1 MLKEEERRKV
11 DRMKTIPIREKTEET
26 LSVMDMVRIW
36 SGVSG
41 GVMLAEH
48 DLLYGLED
56 GSSRPVSCYLGVL
69 AQRVAWWAMEHA
81 Q

>member
-1 MLKEEERRKV
+1 
-11 DRMKTIPIREKTEET
+11 MKTIPIREKTEET

-48 DLLYGLED
+48 GLLYCLED
-56 GSSRPVSCYLGVL
+56 GSSRPVSCNLGVL

-81 Q
+81 QSSGRGI